1 MTSEDQTATP
11 LMQVILGVLTPLML
25 AGGITDPG
33 LARRAAQEAI
43 AACNPGPLIAIAQVV
58 AFALAALDS
67 LSLSAPSD
75 TSITMKLRLR
85 GNANAL
91 SRSSHRASATPPAQ
105 PTRPQANPPPVRTGT
120 PDPPSIP
127 GAENSSS
134 SPRNHQD
141 RNRPDRDRPDRDSPE
156 RNSPDRN
163 SPDRNRPERNS
174 PDRASPDRN
183 SPDRQREDRQRED
196 RHREDRHRED
206 RHREDRQREL
216 TWANAMT
223 DVAAECSRNLARL
236 APKQRRAELI
246 RIAALRATA
255 GQLTRGG
262 SSDPRARQPTVPS
275 REPMTQ
281 RAGYQQDQSEQS
293 DAPPAPGSTDSA
305 EPRQPDRRAG
315 PGLRTETAAPG

>member
-134 SPRNHQD
+134 SPRDHQD
-141 RNRPDRDRPDRDSPE
+141 RNRL
-156 RNSPDRN
+156 DRN
-163 SPDRNRPERNS
+163 RPDRNRPERNS
-174 PDRASPDRN
+174 PEQNSPERNRPDRDSPDRN
-183 SPDRQREDRQRED
+183 SPDRQREDRQ
-196 RHREDRHRED
+196 
-206 RHREDRQREL
+206 REDRQREL

-293 DAPPAPGSTDSA
+293 DAPPAPGSTGSA

>member
-134 SPRNHQD
+134 SPRDHQD
-141 RNRPDRDRPDRDSPE
+141 RNRPDRDRPDR
-156 RNSPDRN
+156 
-163 SPDRNRPERNS
+163 NRPERNS
-174 PDRASPDRN
+174 PEQNSPERNRPDRDSPDRN
-183 SPDRQREDRQRED
+183 SPDRQ
-196 RHREDRHRED
+196 
-206 RHREDRQREL
+206 REDRQREL

-293 DAPPAPGSTDSA
+293 DAPPAPGSTGSA
-305 EPRQPDRRAG
+305 EPPDRRAG

>member
-206 RHREDRQREL
+206 RQREL

-275 REPMTQ
+275 RQPMTQ

-293 DAPPAPGSTDSA
+293 DAPPAPGNTDSA

>member
-134 SPRNHQD
+134 SPRDHQ
-141 RNRPDRDRPDRDSPE
+141 DRDRPDRDSPE

-293 DAPPAPGSTDSA
+293 DAPPAPGSTGSA

-315 PGLRTETAAPG
+315 PALRTETAAPG

>member
-134 SPRNHQD
+134 SPRDHQD
-141 RNRPDRDRPDRDSPE
+141 RNRPDRDRPDR
-156 RNSPDRN
+156 
-163 SPDRNRPERNS
+163 NRPERNS
-174 PDRASPDRN
+174 PEQNSPERNRPDRDSPDRN
-183 SPDRQREDRQRED
+183 SPDRQ
-196 RHREDRHRED
+196 
-206 RHREDRQREL
+206 REDRQREL

-262 SSDPRARQPTVPS
+262 SSDPRARQQTVPS
-275 REPMTQ
+275 RQPMTQ

-293 DAPPAPGSTDSA
+293 DAPPAPGNTDSA

>member
-134 SPRNHQD
+134 SPRDHQD
-141 RNRPDRDRPDRDSPE
+141 RNRPDRDSPE

-183 SPDRQREDRQRED
+183 SPDRQ
-196 RHREDRHRED
+196 
-206 RHREDRQREL
+206 REDRQREL

-275 REPMTQ
+275 RQPMTQ

>member
-134 SPRNHQD
+134 SPRDHQD
-141 RNRPDRDRPDRDSPE
+141 RNRL
-156 RNSPDRN
+156 DRN
-163 SPDRNRPERNS
+163 RPDRNRPERNS
-174 PDRASPDRN
+174 PEQNSPERNRPDRDSPDRN
-183 SPDRQREDRQRED
+183 SPDRQREDRQREDRQRED

-293 DAPPAPGSTDSA
+293 DAPPAPGSTGSA

>member
-183 SPDRQREDRQRED
+183 SPDRQREDRQRE
-196 RHREDRHRED
+196 
-206 RHREDRQREL
+206 L

-293 DAPPAPGSTDSA
+293 DAPPAPGSTGSA

>member
-134 SPRNHQD
+134 SPRDHQD
-141 RNRPDRDRPDRDSPE
+141 RNRL
-156 RNSPDRN
+156 DRN
-163 SPDRNRPERNS
+163 RPDRNRPERNR
-174 PDRASPDRN
+174 PDRDSPDRN
-183 SPDRQREDRQRED
+183 SPDRQREDRQ
-196 RHREDRHRED
+196 REDRHRED

-293 DAPPAPGSTDSA
+293 DAPPAPGNTDSA